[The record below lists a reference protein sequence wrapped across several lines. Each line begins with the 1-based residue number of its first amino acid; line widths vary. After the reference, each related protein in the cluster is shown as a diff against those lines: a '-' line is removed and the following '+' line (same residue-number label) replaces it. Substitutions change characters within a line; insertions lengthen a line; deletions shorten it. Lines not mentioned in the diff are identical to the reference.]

1 MYDLVIVGSGI
12 SSLSFLKGLKKRN
25 RKIGLISYESS
36 KKISNK
42 SILNE
47 YIDNSNYPPR
57 FKFNNHNLSSVYNYF
72 NKNNL
77 KVKKDVSIFGMLS
90 NGGASNYWG
99 CSSQFL
105 DNTDIDFLN
114 KKNRNNLNNSFQEIY
129 KKYNFTGNYN
139 LKNKSKINKINTT
152 QKILKEIIEK
162 INSRFIKFYANCIA
176 SNYKNGQNFTPKN
189 ISKEVENK
197 FIYLNYFV
205 KKNKKK

>member
-42 SILNE
+42 SISNE
-47 YIDNSNYPPR
+47 YIDKSNYPPR

-114 KKNRNNLNNSFQEIY
+114 KKNRNNLSNSFQEIY
-129 KKYNFTGNYN
+129 K
-139 LKNKSKINKINTT
+139 
-152 QKILKEIIEK
+152 
-162 INSRFIKFYANCIA
+162 
-176 SNYKNGQNFTPKN
+176 
-189 ISKEVENK
+189 
-197 FIYLNYFV
+197 
-205 KKNKKK
+205 